1 MNVVIWLLDGLRARL
16 GEIRRGGNRGSS
28 ATEWVIITAVLLA
41 LAGAVGVLIFN
52 LLTDQGEVVT
62 PPTIPERP

>member
-1 MNVVIWLLDGLRARL
+1 MGLFARL
-16 GEIRRGGNRGSS
+16 GEIRRGEDRGSS
-28 ATEWVIITAVLLA
+28 ATEWVIVTAVLLVV
-41 LAGAVGVLIFN
+41 AGGVGLLIYT